1 MGTYDFTCAN
11 CGKTRAG
18 TSGDGPLSA
27 PQKPTGWVWNKLW
40 GFGRKAFCSNRCLDE
55 YKSRN

>member
-27 PQKPTGWVWNKLW
+27 PQKPTG
-40 GFGRKAFCSNRCLDE
+40 
-55 YKSRN
+55 